1 MAKKKKRKKERKIP
15 EKAIAHI
22 LATFNNTLIT
32 IADEA
37 GDVVTRA
44 SAGTVG
50 FKGTRKSTPFAASQA
65 AEAAAKRA
73 VDLGV
78 RKVAIQIKGPGWGRT
93 SAIKALKVG
102 GLEVTSITDVTPIPH
117 NGPRP
122 KKRRRV

>member
-1 MAKKKKRKKERKIP
+1 MAKRKKKERKIP
-15 EKAIAHI
+15 REGVAHI
-22 LATFNNTLIT
+22 LATFNNTHVTIT
-32 IADEA
+32 TDA
-37 GDVVTRA
+37 GEVLARA

-50 FKGTRKSTPFAASQA
+50 FKGTKKSTPYAASRTS
-65 AEAAAKRA
+65 EAAAREA
-73 VDLGV
+73 AEMGV
-78 RKVAIQIKGPGWGRT
+78 KKVAVLVKGPGSGRV